1 MERRGG
7 DECRPKSIDFVPQFI
22 EREREAGPIG
32 RHGELLKRVWGKL
45 MWRL

>member
-1 MERRGG
+1 MERRSG
-7 DECRPKSIDFVPQFI
+7 DKGCPESIDLVPQLI
-22 EREREAGPIG
+22 ERERKAGPVG